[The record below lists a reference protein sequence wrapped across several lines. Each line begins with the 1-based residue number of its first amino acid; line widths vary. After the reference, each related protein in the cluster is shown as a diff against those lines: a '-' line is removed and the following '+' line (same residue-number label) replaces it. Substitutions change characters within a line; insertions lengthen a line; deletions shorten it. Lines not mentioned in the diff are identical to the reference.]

1 MGSFLMLEYQ
11 KSSAAHTPL
20 SCEFLHLVVVN
31 LSTTLLLPSDKPFSW
46 TVILAADQWCEI

>member
-11 KSSAAHTPL
+11 KSSAAHTPQ

-31 LSTTLLLPSDKPFSW
+31 LSTTLLLPSDKPFSL